1 MQESPNWINFENP
14 FISLETN
21 LHFLFSTDG
30 MGEKP
35 GKFFFAFF
43 PNYLRYRNCF
53 FSLFF
58 PAFLQPA
65 RSRKMNQGN
74 LKIIWTSFFPV
85 TILWANSLSKMPY
98 RILNRF
104 KALLLWE
111 ANGRYVMLHFM
122 LIFPFRFSNARSVPQ
137 SVLVILCHI
146 KRTYSW
152 KGSSPG
158 TRQFSEC

>member
-35 GKFFFAFF
+35 GKFVFAFF
-43 PNYLRYRNCF
+43 PNYLRYRKCF

-58 PAFLQPA
+58 SCLFVTCKVKKNESGKPEI
-65 RSRKMNQGN
+65 M
-74 LKIIWTSFFPV
+74 WTSFFPV

-104 KALLLWE
+104 KALLLR
-111 ANGRYVMLHFM
+111 AVNGRYVMLHFM
-122 LIFPFRFSNARSVPQ
+122 
-137 SVLVILCHI
+137 
-146 KRTYSW
+146 
-152 KGSSPG
+152 
-158 TRQFSEC
+158 